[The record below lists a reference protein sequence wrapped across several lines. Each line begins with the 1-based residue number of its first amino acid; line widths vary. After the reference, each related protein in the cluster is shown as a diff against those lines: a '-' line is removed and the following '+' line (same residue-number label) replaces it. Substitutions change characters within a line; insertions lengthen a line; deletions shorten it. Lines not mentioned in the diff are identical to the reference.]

1 LWDLLQNIQQ
11 LTKLSTAT
19 YVHTHTHTHYKWQQ
33 RCVHDAIGVMNGR

>member
-19 YVHTHTHTHYKWQQ
+19 YVYTHILSVAAKLCAWCSWCDD
-33 RCVHDAIGVMNGR
+33 CVV